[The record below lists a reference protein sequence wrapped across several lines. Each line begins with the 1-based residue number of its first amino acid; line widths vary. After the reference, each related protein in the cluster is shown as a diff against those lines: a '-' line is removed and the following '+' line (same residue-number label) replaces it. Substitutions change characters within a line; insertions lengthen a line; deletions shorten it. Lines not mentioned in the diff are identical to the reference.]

1 MNDPSLKRTV
11 TQTSAI
17 FLVVTAIIGSGI
29 FKKVAPMSA
38 QLHSPTLV
46 LICWALA
53 GALSLMGA
61 LSNAELTSM
70 MPGSGGE
77 YVYFKKI
84 YGRFFS
90 FLYAWANLA
99 VMKSA
104 TIAALAYIFADS
116 FHELLPSISPFLG
129 GRYSVQVLASL
140 LILGLSYINHRGI
153 SVGEKISRYL
163 IATIV
168 LSILTFVVLAITSG
182 KGNIEHFTAPTPS
195 APTGWPLFAA
205 MFAASLS
212 AFWGYEGWNNIGFI
226 GEEVKD
232 PKRNIPIALGVGTLI
247 VITLYLLVN
256 AVYLYVLPIEQLE
269 TLRPNQIAAVEMA
282 RVLSGNTGAILLS
295 LLILFATFNCANGTI
310 LLSARISYAMA
321 RDGLFVKKA
330 AQIHPVYDTPSY
342 AILIQAIWSV
352 VLVWSG
358 SFDALTDL
366 LIFASFIFYGSAAF
380 GVILLRK
387 REPETPRPYRVAILL
402 PIIFSAFCLVLVV
415 VNIVNQPVQAAIGLL
430 LIAAGIPVYLFYRK
444 RTSS

>member
-11 TQTSAI
+11 SQTSAI

-38 QLHSPTLV
+38 QLHSPALV
-46 LICWALA
+46 LICWGLA

-116 FHELLPSISPFLG
+116 FHELLPGVSRFLG
-129 GRYSVQVLASL
+129 GDYSVQVLASL
-140 LILGLSYINHRGI
+140 LIICLSYVNHRGI

-163 IATIV
+163 IAAIV
-168 LSILTFVVLAITSG
+168 LSILTFVVLALTSG
-182 KGNIEHFTAPTPS
+182 KGHIEHFNTPTPR
-195 APTGWPLFAA
+195 APTGWPLFSA

-232 PKRNIPIALGVGTLI
+232 PKRNIPVALGVGTLI
-247 VITLYLLVN
+247 VVTLYLIVN
-256 AVYLYVLPIEQLE
+256 AVYLYVLPIQQLE

-282 RVLSGNTGAILLS
+282 RVLSGDTGAILLS
-295 LLILFATFNCANGTI
+295 LLILFATFNCVNGTI
-310 LLSARISYAMA
+310 LLSARISFAMA
-321 RDGLFVKKA
+321 RDGLFVKKVG
-330 AQIHPVYDTPSY
+330 QIHPIYDTPSY
-342 AILIQAIWSV
+342 AILIQAIWAV

-358 SFDALTDL
+358 SFDTLTDL

-380 GVILLRK
+380 GVILMRR
-387 REPETPRPYRVAILL
+387 REPETPRPYRVAIIL
-402 PIIFSAFCLVLVV
+402 PIVFSVFCLILVV
-415 VNIVNQPVQAAIGLL
+415 VNIVNQPMQAAIGLA
-430 LIAAGIPVYLFYRK
+430 LIALGVPVYLHYNRPAQH
-444 RTSS
+444 

>member
-1 MNDPSLKRTV
+1 MNNPSLKRTV
-11 TQTSAI
+11 TRTSAI
-17 FLVVTAIIGSGI
+17 FLVVTAIVGSGI

-38 QLHSPTLV
+38 QLHSPALV

-90 FLYAWANLA
+90 FLYAWGNLA
-99 VMKSA
+99 VMKTA

-116 FHELLPSISPFLG
+116 FHELLPGTKSLLG
-129 GRYSVQVLASL
+129 GTYSVQVLASL
-140 LILGLSYINHRGI
+140 LILGLSYVNHRGI
-153 SVGEKISRYL
+153 SIGEKISRYL
-163 IATIV
+163 IAAIV
-168 LSILTFVVLAITSG
+168 LAILTFVVLAITSG
-182 KGNIEHFTAPTPS
+182 KGDIQHFTASTPK
-195 APTGWPLFAA
+195 APTGWPLFSA

-247 VITLYLLVN
+247 VIALYLIVN
-256 AVYLYVLPIEQLE
+256 TVYLYVLPIEQLE

-282 RVLSGNTGAILLS
+282 RVLSGNTGAVLLS

-321 RDGLFVKKA
+321 RDGFFLKKA
-330 AQIHPVYDTPSY
+330 GQIHPVYETPSY
-342 AILIQAIWSV
+342 AIGLQAIWSI

-358 SFDALTDL
+358 SFDTLTDL

-380 GVILLRK
+380 GVILLRR
-387 REPETPRPYRVAILL
+387 REPETPRPYRVAIIFPLL
-402 PIIFSAFCLVLVV
+402 FSAFCLVLVV
-415 VNIVNQPVQAAIGLL
+415 VNIVNQPMQAATGLL
-430 LIAAGIPVYLFYRK
+430 LIGAGIPVYFYYK
-444 RTSS
+444 KAPIK